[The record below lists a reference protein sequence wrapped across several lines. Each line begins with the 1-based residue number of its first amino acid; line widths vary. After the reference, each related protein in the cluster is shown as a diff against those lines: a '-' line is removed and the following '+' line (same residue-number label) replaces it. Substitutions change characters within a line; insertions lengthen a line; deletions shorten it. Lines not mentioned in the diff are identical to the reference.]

1 MKKYK
6 NRKDAVKMVVAVL
19 CAACMLTACGNAEA
33 DAMEKIAASVT
44 ETTTESAEVLPT
56 EKPAAEPTE
65 APAKTVDEGSA
76 TEPVE
81 PVAVTAEPDT
91 KPSAEPVAASAGAA
105 AEAGYTCTEMTQTM
119 YAKSAVNVRDLPST
133 DGKKIGSL
141 KASQEITVTG
151 KCNQTGWYRFDLN
164 GTTGYVSDKY
174 IVSEKPA
181 VNTVA
186 SANNSSNTAG
196 NQYASNTVD
205 DTFGITEEQIENF
218 MKTHGDGGTGNTGNT
233 VVGNTITGNLSAEN
247 DYFDRAAAEQ
257 VFASLNAER
266 TAAGIPALIWSE
278 DLYNIAVQRCYE
290 NDIHAGMR
298 AGTSENLTVGSG
310 CDAATIHQKVHDSE
324 GHRNNYMNST
334 WTYGAVA
341 VRVLSNTLGGIQLEP
356 YHIAYEVFSAGDNT
370 ATNSSVTINTPTQDN
385 SVAAAPKTADENTSA
400 SSSNVGWS
408 MTPPTQEDGLKKWQ
422 EQNPDVEVSFGN

>member
-1 MKKYK
+1 MKHRTHKPTAK
-6 NRKDAVKMVVAVL
+6 AVATIL
-19 CAACMLTACGNAEA
+19 CAALMLTACGSKETTSNETA
-33 DAMEKIAASVT
+33 VT
-44 ETTTESAEVLPT
+44 ETTSVESTEITTTEAAVAEPT
-56 EKPAAEPTE
+56 VEPAVEPTVEPTE
-65 APAKTVDEGSA
+65 AP
-76 TEPVE
+76 TEVAPTETTPAESPAPAVE
-81 PVAVTAEPDT
+81 STAVNT
-91 KPSAEPVAASAGAA
+91 
-105 AEAGYTCTEMTQTM
+105 GYTYSELNQTM

-151 KCNQTGWYRFDLN
+151 KCDQTGWYRFELN
-164 GTTGYVSDKY
+164 NTTGYVSDKY

-181 VNTVA
+181 ANTVA
-186 SANNSSNTAG
+186 STGSNNTAG

-218 MKTHGDGGTGNTGNT
+218 MKTHGDGTTGNTGNT
-233 VVGNTITGNLSAEN
+233 VVGNTITGSLSAEN

-257 VFASLNAER
+257 VFAFLNAER

-290 NDIHAGMR
+290 NDVHAGMR
-298 AGTSENLTVGSG
+298 AGTSENQTVGSG
-310 CDAATIHQKVHDSE
+310 CDAATIHQKWHDSE

-334 WTYGAVA
+334 WVYGAVA
-341 VRVLSNTLGGIQLEP
+341 VRVLSNTLGGMQLEP
-356 YHIAYEVFSAGDNT
+356 YHIAYEVFSAGDNNT
-370 ATNSSVTINTPTQDN
+370 ATNSSVTINTPVQDDP
-385 SVAAAPKTADENTSA
+385 VAAAPKTADENTGT

>member
-6 NRKDAVKMVVAVL
+6 NRKDAVKTVVAVL

-33 DAMEKIAASVT
+33 DAMEEIAASVT

-81 PVAVTAEPDT
+81 SVAVTAEPDT

-151 KCNQTGWYRFDLN
+151 KCDQTGWYRFDWN
-164 GTTGYVSDKY
+164 NTTGYVSDKY

-186 SANNSSNTAG
+186 SANNNNNTAG
-196 NQYASNTVD
+196 NTTQQNTATPAATPAPAQTTTAGTT
-205 DTFGITEEQIENF
+205 DTSGEYI
-218 MKTHGDGGTGNTGNT
+218 
-233 VVGNTITGNLSAEN
+233 
-247 DYFDRAAAEQ
+247 DRAMAEQ
-257 VFASLNAER
+257 VFALVNAER

-278 DLYNIAVQRCYE
+278 DLYNTAVQRCYE
-290 NDIHAGMR
+290 NDGHASVRPGM
-298 AGTSENLTVGSG
+298 GENYSEGQQTAEEIYQGW
-310 CDAATIHQKVHDSE
+310 HDSP
-324 GHRNNYMNST
+324 GHHDNYMNPNY
-334 WTYGAVA
+334 TYSAVA
-341 VRVLSNTLGGIQLEP
+341 VRVVPLMGGALGNMHVHYQ
-356 YHIAYEVFSAGDNT
+356 VFTWDNT
-370 ATNSSVTINTPTQDN
+370 ATNSSVIINTPAQDN
-385 SVAAAPKTADENTSA
+385 SVAAAPKTADENTGA

>member
-33 DAMEKIAASVT
+33 DAMEEIAASVT

-119 YAKSAVNVRDLPST
+119 YAKSAVNVRDLPGT

-141 KASQEITVTG
+141 KASQEIIVTG
-151 KCNQTGWYRFDLN
+151 KCDQTGWYRFDWN
-164 GTTGYVSDKY
+164 NTTGYVSDKY
-174 IVSEKPA
+174 IVSEKP
-181 VNTVA
+181 VSNVA
-186 SANNSSNTAG
+186 ATGNSNTAG

-218 MKTHGDGGTGNTGNT
+218 MKTHGNGATGNTT
-233 VVGNTITGNLSAEN
+233 TTTSKDA
-247 DYFDRAAAEQ
+247 YFDRAMAEQ
-257 VFASLNAER
+257 VFAMVNAER
-266 TAAGIPALIWSE
+266 SAAGIPELTWSE
-278 DLYNIAVQRCYE
+278 DLYNLAVERC
-290 NDIHAGMR
+290 NADNGHAGATTAENYQ
-298 AGTSENLTVGSG
+298 AGQPDEVSASF
-310 CDAATIHQKVHDSE
+310 IHQKWHDSQ
-324 GHRNNYMNST
+324 GHYNNYMDSRHVA
-334 WTYGAVA
+334 GAVA
-341 VRVLSNTLGGIQLEP
+341 IKRIPLNMGGLDVNDTIV
-356 YHIAYEVFSAGDNT
+356 AYEVF
-370 ATNSSVTINTPTQDN
+370 TNADSSVSSCTEPVVTDN
-385 SVAAAPKTADENTSA
+385 SVAAASKTADEDTSA
-400 SSSNVGWS
+400 SNSNVGWS

>member
-33 DAMEKIAASVT
+33 DAMEEIAASVT

-91 KPSAEPVAASAGAA
+91 NPSAEPVAASAGAA
-105 AEAGYTCTEMTQTM
+105 AEAGYTCTEMSQTM
-119 YAKSAVNVRDLPST
+119 YAKSAVNVRDLPGT

-141 KASQEITVTG
+141 KASQEIVVTG
-151 KCNQTGWYRFDLN
+151 KCDQTGWYRFDWN
-164 GTTGYVSDKY
+164 NTTGYVSDKY
-174 IVSEKPA
+174 IVSEKP
-181 VNTVA
+181 VSNVA
-186 SANNSSNTAG
+186 ATGNSNTAG

-218 MKTHGDGGTGNTGNT
+218 MKTHGEGATGNTT
-233 VVGNTITGNLSAEN
+233 TITSKDA
-247 DYFDRAAAEQ
+247 YFDRAMAEQ
-257 VFASLNAER
+257 VFAMVNAER
-266 TAAGIPALIWSE
+266 SAAGIPELTWSE
-278 DLYNIAVQRCYE
+278 DLYNIAMERCYE
-290 NDIHAGMR
+290 DDGHASVR
-298 AGTSENLTVGSG
+298 PGTGENCQTGAFG
-310 CDAATIHQKVHDSE
+310 DDNANATTIHQNWKNSQ
-324 GHRNNYMNST
+324 GHYDNYMNT
-334 WTYGAVA
+334 MYGTGAVA
-341 VRVLSNTLGGIQLEP
+341 ILRTPGNLGGIKLGDSV
-356 YHIAYEVFSAGDNT
+356 IAYEVFGVGSTG
-370 ATNSSVTINTPTQDN
+370 TNSSVTINTPVQDN
-385 SVAAAPKTADENTSA
+385 SVAAAPKTADENIDT
-400 SSSNVGWS
+400 SSNVGWS

>member
-1 MKKYK
+1 MKHRTHKPTAK
-6 NRKDAVKMVVAVL
+6 AVAAIL
-19 CAACMLTACGNAEA
+19 CAALMLTACGSKETAN
-33 DAMEKIAASVT
+33 T
-44 ETTTESAEVLPT
+44 ETTSVTATEATSVESTEMTTTEAAVAEPVTKPT
-56 EKPAAEPTE
+56 VEPTE
-65 APAKTVDEGSA
+65 AP
-76 TEPVE
+76 TETAPAESPAPAVEPTAAPVE
-81 PVAVTAEPDT
+81 STAVST
-91 KPSAEPVAASAGAA
+91 
-105 AEAGYTCTEMTQTM
+105 GYTYSELSKTM
-119 YAKSAVNVRDLPST
+119 YAKSTVNVRDLPST

-141 KASQEITVTG
+141 KASQEIAVTG
-151 KCNQTGWYRFDLN
+151 KCDQTGWYRFELN
-164 GTTGYVSDKY
+164 NTTGYVSDKY

-186 SANNSSNTAG
+186 STNNSRNTAG

-218 MKTHGDGGTGNTGNT
+218 MKTHGDGSTGNTDNK

-298 AGTSENLTVGSG
+298 AGTSENLTVGNG

-334 WTYGAVA
+334 WAYGAVA
-341 VRVLSNTLGGIQLEP
+341 VRVLSNTLGGMQLEP
-356 YHIAYEVFSAGDNT
+356 YHIAYEVFSAGDST
-370 ATNSSVTINTPTQDN
+370 ATNSSVTINTPVTEN
-385 SVAAAPKTADENTSA
+385 SVAAAPKTADENTDT

>member
-33 DAMEKIAASVT
+33 DAMEEIAASVT

-76 TEPVE
+76 TEPVK

-91 KPSAEPVAASAGAA
+91 KPSAEPAAASAGAA

-151 KCNQTGWYRFDLN
+151 KCDQTGWYRFDWN
-164 GTTGYVSDKY
+164 NTTGYVSDKY
-174 IVSEKPA
+174 IVSEKP
-181 VNTVA
+181 VSNVA
-186 SANNSSNTAG
+186 ATGNSNTAG

-218 MKTHGDGGTGNTGNT
+218 MKTHGDGATGNTT
-233 VVGNTITGNLSAEN
+233 TTTSKDA
-247 DYFDRAAAEQ
+247 YFDRAMAEQ
-257 VFASLNAER
+257 VFAMVNAER
-266 TAAGIPALIWSE
+266 SAAGIPELTWSE
-278 DLYNIAVQRCYE
+278 DLYNIAMERCHEDDGHASVRPGTGE
-290 NDIHAGMR
+290 NCQ
-298 AGTSENLTVGSG
+298 TGSFG
-310 CDAATIHQKVHDSE
+310 DDNANATTIHQNWKNSQ
-324 GHRNNYMNST
+324 GHYDNYMNT
-334 WTYGAVA
+334 MYGTGAVA
-341 VRVLSNTLGGIQLEP
+341 ILRIPCNLGGIQLGDGVV
-356 YHIAYEVFSAGDNT
+356 AYEVFGVGST
-370 ATNSSVTINTPTQDN
+370 AANSSVTINTPVQDD
-385 SVAAAPKTADENTSA
+385 SVAAAPKTADEYTSA

>member
-1 MKKYK
+1 MKHRTHKPTAK
-6 NRKDAVKMVVAVL
+6 AVAAIL
-19 CAACMLTACGNAEA
+19 CAALMLTACGSKETTSNET
-33 DAMEKIAASVT
+33 AST
-44 ETTTESAEVLPT
+44 ETTSAETTSVEST
-56 EKPAAEPTE
+56 EVTTTEAATTEPAVEPTE
-65 APAKTVDEGSA
+65 AP
-76 TEPVE
+76 TESEAAPTETPTESPAPAVEPTTAPVE
-81 PVAVTAEPDT
+81 PTAVST
-91 KPSAEPVAASAGAA
+91 
-105 AEAGYTCTEMTQTM
+105 GYTYSELNQTM

-151 KCNQTGWYRFDLN
+151 KCDQTGWYRFELN
-164 GTTGYVSDKY
+164 NTTGYVSDKY
-174 IVSEKPA
+174 IVSEKP
-181 VNTVA
+181 VSNVA
-186 SANNSSNTAG
+186 AIGNSNTAG

-218 MKTHGDGGTGNTGNT
+218 MKTHGDGSTGNTDNK
-233 VVGNTITGNLSAEN
+233 VVGNTITGKLSAEN

-266 TAAGIPALIWSE
+266 TAAGIPALTWSE

-298 AGTSENLTVGSG
+298 AGTSENLTVGNG

-334 WTYGAVA
+334 WVYGAVA
-341 VRVLSNTLGGIQLEP
+341 VRVLSNTLGGLQLEP

-370 ATNSSVTINTPTQDN
+370 AANSSVTINAPVQN
-385 SVAAAPKTADENTSA
+385 GSAAAAPKTADENTDT

>member
-1 MKKYK
+1 MKHRTHRLAAK
-6 NRKDAVKMVVAVL
+6 AVAAIL
-19 CAACMLTACGNAEA
+19 CAALMLTACGSKETTSNET
-33 DAMEKIAASVT
+33 AST
-44 ETTTESAEVLPT
+44 ETTSVESTEMTTTEAAVAE
-56 EKPAAEPTE
+56 PAVEPTE
-65 APAKTVDEGSA
+65 APVESETAP
-76 TEPVE
+76 TETAPAESPAPAVEPTAAPVE
-81 PVAVTAEPDT
+81 PTTVST
-91 KPSAEPVAASAGAA
+91 
-105 AEAGYTCTEMTQTM
+105 GYTYSELNQTM

-151 KCNQTGWYRFDLN
+151 KCDQTGWYRFELN
-164 GTTGYVSDKY
+164 NTTGYVSDKY

-186 SANNSSNTAG
+186 ATGNNSTTG
-196 NQYASNTVD
+196 NQYASNTGTD
-205 DTFGITEEQIENF
+205 EFGISDAVIENF

-290 NDIHAGMR
+290 NDVHAGVR
-298 AGTSENLTVGSG
+298 AGTGENQTVGSG
-310 CDAATIHQKVHDSE
+310 CDAATIHQKWHDSE
-324 GHRNNYMNST
+324 GHHNNYMNNT

-341 VRVLSNTLGGIQLEP
+341 VRVLSNTLGGMQLEP
-356 YHIAYEVFSAGDNT
+356 YHIAYEVFSAGDSTN
-370 ATNSSVTINTPTQDN
+370 ANSSVTINTPVQDD
-385 SVAAAPKTADENTSA
+385 SVAAAPKTADEN
-400 SSSNVGWS
+400 
-408 MTPPTQEDGLKKWQ
+408 
-422 EQNPDVEVSFGN
+422 

>member
-6 NRKDAVKMVVAVL
+6 NRKDAVKTVVAVL

-33 DAMEKIAASVT
+33 DAMEEIAASVT

-151 KCNQTGWYRFDLN
+151 KCDQTGWYRFDWN
-164 GTTGYVSDKY
+164 NTTGYVSDKY

-196 NQYASNTVD
+196 NTTQQNTAAPAATPTPAQTTTTGTT
-205 DTFGITEEQIENF
+205 DTSGE
-218 MKTHGDGGTGNTGNT
+218 
-233 VVGNTITGNLSAEN
+233 
-247 DYFDRAAAEQ
+247 YFDRAMAEQ
-257 VFASLNAER
+257 VFALVNEER
-266 TAAGIPALIWSE
+266 VANGIPALIWSE
-278 DLYNIAVQRCYE
+278 DMYNIAVQRCYE
-290 NDIHAGMR
+290 NDVHEGVR
-298 AGTSENLTVGSG
+298 AGTTENYSEGQQTAEEIYQSW
-310 CDAATIHQKVHDSE
+310 HDSP
-324 GHRNNYMNST
+324 GHHDTYMRPNYVYS
-334 WTYGAVA
+334 AVA
-341 VRVLSNTLGGIQLEP
+341 VRIVPLMGGALGNI
-356 YHIAYEVFSAGDNT
+356 HIHYQVFDLNNT
-370 ATNSSVTINTPTQDN
+370 AANSSVTINTPVQDD
-385 SVAAAPKTADENTSA
+385 SVAAAPKTADENTNA

-422 EQNPDVEVSFGN
+422 EQNPDAEVSFGN